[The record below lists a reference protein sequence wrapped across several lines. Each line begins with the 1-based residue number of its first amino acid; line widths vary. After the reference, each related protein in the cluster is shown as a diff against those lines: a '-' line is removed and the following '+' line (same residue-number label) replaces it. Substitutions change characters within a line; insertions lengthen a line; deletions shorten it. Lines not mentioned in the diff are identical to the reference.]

1 MTWPCTLETE
11 RLLLRP
17 ITLDD
22 LDFYVRIQADPDVA
36 RYIST
41 GAPRSRDESARYIES
56 TIATYERYGRG
67 QLAVVRKTDGALL
80 GRCGLARLEL
90 MATPDGPTARA
101 GWQMLGG
108 TPLGEPNEVQD
119 ELGYTFDRAAWGV
132 GYAREAS
139 AAVWAHARTVLG
151 VRPVSMIH
159 PENVRSLALA
169 QSFGVEFVAT
179 RGPRSVYRVHRIA
192 CDQCADFFRASFGT
206 MYSSVLGRTGTS
218 NNPVSL
224 MRQSSR
230 IS

>member
-17 ITLDD
+17 ITLND
-22 LDFYVRIQADPDVA
+22 LDFFVRIQADPEVA

-41 GAPRSRDESARYIES
+41 GAPRSREESARYIES

-101 GWQMLGG
+101 GWQMLGS
-108 TPLGEPNEVQD
+108 TPLGEPEEIDD
-119 ELGYTFDRAAWGV
+119 ELGYTFDRAAWGF

-139 AAVWAHARTVLG
+139 AAVWAHARPVLG

-169 QSFGVEFVAT
+169 QSFGVEFVD
-179 RGPRSVYRVHRIA
+179 SVYSMGRVF
-192 CDQCADFFRASFGT
+192 DLFRWPAHAT
-206 MYSSVLGRTGTS
+206 
-218 NNPVSL
+218 
-224 MRQSSR
+224 
-230 IS
+230 